1 MANNPSNT
9 ANRRWAV
16 TDFAVGQPVRVASG
30 FLADATGVIER
41 MGESRDRGLK
51 VDGWPAG
58 VYVIV
63 VSEAVKLE
71 PI

>member
-1 MANNPSNT
+1 MAENPVNT
-9 ANRRWAV
+9 ADRRCAV
-16 TDFAVGQPVRVASG
+16 TDFAVGQLVRVASG
-30 FLADATGVIER
+30 ILADTTGAIEPI
-41 MGESRDRGLK
+41 GESRDRGLK

-63 VSEAVKLE
+63 VNEAIKLE